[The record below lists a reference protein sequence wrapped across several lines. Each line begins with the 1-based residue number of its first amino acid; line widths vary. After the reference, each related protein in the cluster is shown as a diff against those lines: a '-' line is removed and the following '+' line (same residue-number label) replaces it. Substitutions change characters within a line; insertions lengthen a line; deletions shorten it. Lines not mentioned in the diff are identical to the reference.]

1 MFTYRLPN
9 YIKNINTKNLCVVLT
24 FLYVLSIIPM
34 IIIGYYNWPSVDD
47 FSMALQPHQTFVQT
61 GNFFVTVWSAFTK
74 TIYIYNNWVGY
85 FFSSFLTCLSPSIF
99 GERWS
104 ALNAIIVLGMLTY
117 GVMYFFDAL
126 LHRVWKMEGHMAYGL
141 SMLTLLMI
149 VQSMENGTTRA
160 EAFYWWSGAINY
172 TFMFGLSLV
181 WIGMIFRFIYED
193 GGQGTLEIGKQGKE
207 SWHRVL
213 RFIWICIL
221 GFLLGGSNYMTAL
234 VMAVCSVL
242 GLFILLM
249 IKLGKFELKGD
260 GKVKL
265 LWLPFVCQLL
275 GLAVSAVAPGNRIR
289 GTSVGNISPVKV
301 VLRSYYS
308 VLDVCLNDMMRWE
321 VLLALVIAA
330 VIAWKMAEKMEFEL
344 HHPVVFAF
352 FSLSMMA
359 CCVAPPLYAVGN
371 ADAPRIRSTMWMQF
385 LVMLV
390 VTVVYYG
397 CWVRQN
403 VVSKQVAG
411 SDPERLSSVSSTIVA
426 VAALLLAFGSAL
438 SIIPNPHYYSVTSAI
453 VDMASGDAGQY
464 LAEKEQRMI
473 VFEDESVKDAVFEP
487 HTVHP
492 ELLFQGDIYED
503 ATLWE
508 NTIVATYY
516 GKDSVRVSK

>member
-1 MFTYRLPN
+1 MFSYKLPN
-9 YIKNINTKNLCVVLT
+9 FIKNINTKNLCVVLT

-34 IIIGYYNWPSVDD
+34 LVIGIYNWPSVDD

-61 GNFFVTVWSAFTK
+61 GNVFATIWSAFTK

-117 GVMYFFDAL
+117 GVIYFFDAL
-126 LHRVWKMEGHMAYGL
+126 LHRVWKMEGHMVYGL
-141 SMLTLLMI
+141 SMLALLMI

-181 WIGMIFRFIYED
+181 WIGMIFRFIYESD
-193 GGQGTLEIGKQGKE
+193 DFSAMKRMLK
-207 SWHRVL
+207 
-213 RFIWICIL
+213 FAWICVL

-249 IKLGKFELKGD
+249 IKLGKFELTGT
-260 GKVKL
+260 GNVKW
-265 LWLPFVCQLL
+265 LWVPFICQLI
-275 GLAVSAVAPGNRIR
+275 GLVVSAIAPGNRIR
-289 GTSVGNISPVKV
+289 GTSIGNISPVKV

-308 VLDVCLNDMMRWE
+308 ILDVCVNDMMRWE
-321 VLLALVIAA
+321 VLLALVIVA
-330 VIAWKMAEKMEFEL
+330 VIAWRLAAGMKYEL

-385 LVMLV
+385 LVLLV
-390 VTVVYYG
+390 LTIVYYA
-397 CWVRQN
+397 CWIRQN
-403 VVSKQVAG
+403 LMKSVAADTDKEEF
-411 SDPERLSSVSSTIVA
+411 SQAASTILA
-426 VAALLLAFGSAL
+426 VMILFITFGSLL
-438 SIIPNPHYYSVTSAI
+438 SIFVNPHYYSTTSAI
-453 VDMASGDAGQY
+453 MDMVNGDAKQY
-464 LAEKEQRMI
+464 LAEKEQRME
-473 VFEDESVKDAVFEP
+473 VFEDASVKDVVFKP
-487 HTVHP
+487 HTVRP
-492 ELLFQGDIYED
+492 ELLFQNDIYED

-516 GKDSVRVSK
+516 DKNSVRVDSEQD

>member
-1 MFTYRLPN
+1 MFSYKLPN
-9 YIKNINTKNLCVVLT
+9 FIKNINTKNLCVVLT

-34 IIIGYYNWPSVDD
+34 LVIGIYNWPSVDD

-104 ALNAIIVLGMLTY
+104 ALNAVIVLGMLSF
-117 GVMYFFDAL
+117 GVMYFFNAL

-181 WIGMIFRFIYED
+181 WIGMLFRFIYESD
-193 GGQGTLEIGKQGKE
+193 GFSAVKRTL
-207 SWHRVL
+207 RLV
-213 RFIWICIL
+213 WICIL

-249 IKLGKFELKGD
+249 IRLGKFELKGD
-260 GKVKL
+260 GNVK
-265 LWLPFVCQLL
+265 WMWTAFVCQLI
-275 GLAVSAVAPGNRIR
+275 GLVVSAIAPGNRIR
-289 GTSVGNISPVKV
+289 GTSMGNINPIKV

-308 VLDVCLNDMMRWE
+308 VLDVCINDMMRWE

-352 FSLSMMA
+352 FSFSMMA

-390 VTVVYYG
+390 ITVVYYA
-397 CWVRQN
+397 CWIRQN
-403 VVSKQVAG
+403 VAG
-411 SDPERLSSVSSTIVA
+411 RQTNETESGRLSLVSSTIVA
-426 VAALLLAFGSAL
+426 VMALLLAFGSAL
-438 SIIPNPHYYSVTSAI
+438 SIIPNPHYYSATSAI
-453 VDMASGDAGQY
+453 VDLISGDAKQY
-464 LAEKEQRMI
+464 LAEKEQRME
-473 VFEDESVKDAVFEP
+473 VFEDVSVKDAVFKP
-487 HTVHP
+487 HTVSP
-492 ELLFQGDIYED
+492 ELLFQSDMYED

-516 GKDSVRVSK
+516 DKDSVRVKSE

>member
-9 YIKNINTKNLCVVLT
+9 YIKNINTRNLCVVLT

-61 GNFFVTVWSAFTK
+61 GNFFATIWSAFTK

-117 GVMYFFDAL
+117 GVMYLFDAL
-126 LHRVWKMEGHMAYGL
+126 FHRVWKMEGHMVYGL

-181 WIGMIFRFIYED
+181 WIGMIFRYIYESD
-193 GGQGTLEIGKQGKE
+193 GLSTVKRTL
-207 SWHRVL
+207 RLV
-213 RFIWICIL
+213 RICVL

-234 VMAVCSVL
+234 VMAVCSAL

-249 IKLGKFELKGD
+249 IRLGKFELKGN
-260 GKVKL
+260 GNVKW
-265 LWLPFVCQLL
+265 LWTAFVCQLI
-275 GLAVSAVAPGNRIR
+275 GLVVSAVAPGNRIR
-289 GTSVGNISPVKV
+289 GTSMGNINPIKV

-308 VLDVCLNDMMRWE
+308 VLDICVNDMMRWE
-321 VLLALVIAA
+321 VLLVLVIAA

-344 HHPVVFAF
+344 HHPMVFAF
-352 FSLSMMA
+352 FSFSMMS

-390 VTVVYYG
+390 VTVVYYA
-397 CWVRQN
+397 CWIRQN
-403 VVSKQVAG
+403 INKAKEH
-411 SDPERLSSVSSTIVA
+411 DKERFSTVSSTLITV
-426 VAALLLAFGSAL
+426 VVLFILFGSAL
-438 SIIPNPHYYSVTSAI
+438 SIVVNPHYYSTTSAI
-453 VDMASGDAGQY
+453 VDLVSGDAKQY
-464 LAEKEQRMI
+464 LAEKEQRME
-473 VFEDESVKDAVFEP
+473 VFDDDSVKDVVFEP
-487 HTVHP
+487 HTVTP
-492 ELLFQGDIYED
+492 ELLFQSDIYED

-516 GKDSVRVSK
+516 GKDSVRVGKK